1 MEKTFVKERKELLD
15 RSLSSEIKVFS
26 EETAAHLPEPLK
38 KYLLVCGYMNTP
50 VPINA
55 NVHWAESFL
64 KLSPQREWG
73 RLQTT
78 QFNSVYPIARISLM
92 RFLSMPFL
100 GRDIYRDGYD
110 EMKGKLFNLFRM
122 VFANNKETAQSALI
136 TVFCEFLF
144 IPGYVLS
151 SNVEWESL
159 NENAVRATLTDNGIM
174 VSGVF
179 YFDENGLFDHF
190 ETDDRYY
197 ETGKNSYEKVKFST
211 IVDGYKKQG
220 DIKIAERVRI
230 VWHLPE
236 KDYEYYKGVV
246 DRIEFNVKE

>member
-1 MEKTFVKERKELLD
+1 MEKTFESEKKELLD

-26 EETAAHLPEPLK
+26 EETVNHLPEPLK
-38 KYLLVCGYMNTP
+38 KYLSVCGYMNTP

-64 KLSPQREWG
+64 KLSLEKEWG

-78 QFNSVYPIARISLM
+78 QFNAVNPIARISLM
-92 RFLSMPFL
+92 KFLSMPFL
-100 GRDIYRDGYD
+100 GRDIYRNGYG
-110 EMKGKLFNLFRM
+110 EMKGKLFNLFRI
-122 VFANNKETAQSALI
+122 VFANSKETAQSALI
-136 TVFCEFLF
+136 TVFCDFLF
-144 IPGYVLS
+144 IPGYILS
-151 SNVEWESL
+151 PNVKWESL
-159 NENAVRATLTDNGIM
+159 NENAVRAALTDNGIA

-179 YFDENGLFDHF
+179 YFDKNGFFDHF

-197 ETGKNSYEKVKFST
+197 ETGKNTYKKVKFST
-211 IVDGYKKQG
+211 IVDGYKNQG

-230 VWHLPE
+230 IWHLPE
-236 KDYEYYKGVV
+236 GDYEYYKGVV